1 MRSRN
6 GLFFVFTKFFPGA
19 KTLSQFILPHPCRM
33 PWPIILRALVC
44 ATAASAFASSVIWME
59 NIRRHGSTRTSS
71 TVHTNPIAAFAQ
83 PMLEC
88 LSSAQLPAQ
97 PAKLCGRMWVLHGWV
112 AEVAVSELLTQ
123 LGTSQDDV
131 FRPGGGQVEVQV
143 VAVHSPDLGGL
154 HRCLV
159 HSRLE
164 SETG

>member
-6 GLFFVFTKFFPGA
+6 GLFFVFANFFPGA

-59 NIRRHGSTRTSS
+59 NI
-71 TVHTNPIAAFAQ
+71 TNPIAAFAQ

-97 PAKLCGRMWVLHGWV
+97 PAKLGGRMWVLHGWV
-112 AEVAVSELLTQ
+112 AEVAVSELLT
-123 LGTSQDDV
+123 
-131 FRPGGGQVEVQV
+131 
-143 VAVHSPDLGGL
+143 
-154 HRCLV
+154 
-159 HSRLE
+159 
-164 SETG
+164 